1 MLQCEW
7 TYAAF
12 SVLPERNHVKPLPPL
27 SEHVG
32 LDLPEA
38 ERPVLYLV
46 NSIEPVWGRGVA
58 SLVKNPG
65 TQGI

>member
-1 MLQCEW
+1 MLGHEW

-12 SVLPERNHVKPLPPL
+12 SILPERNHEKPLPPL
-27 SEHVG
+27 LEQVG

-58 SLVKNPG
+58 FLVKNPG